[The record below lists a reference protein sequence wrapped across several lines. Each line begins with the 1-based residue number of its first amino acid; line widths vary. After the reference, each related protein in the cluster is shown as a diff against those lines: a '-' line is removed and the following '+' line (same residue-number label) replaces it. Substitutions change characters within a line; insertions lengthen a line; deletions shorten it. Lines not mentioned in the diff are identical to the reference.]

1 MNLSEQEKVL
11 IQAAIEASK
20 NAYIPYSHYPVG
32 AALQTSTGEI
42 FTGANVEN
50 AVYPLTICAERAAVF
65 SAVSAGQRSFDT
77 LAVVTK
83 DGGTPCG
90 SCRQVLAEFGVELV
104 VLICDLSGVV
114 HQKTTVKDLLPF
126 AFGSDN
132 LENSSK
138 I

>member
-1 MNLSEQEKVL
+1 MNPSESEKAL
-11 IQAAIEASK
+11 IQAAIEASE

-32 AALQTSTGEI
+32 AALETSTGEV
-42 FTGANVEN
+42 FKGANIEN

-65 SAVSAGQRSFDT
+65 NAVSAGHKKFNR

-83 DGGTPCG
+83 DGGSPCG

-104 VLICDLSGVV
+104 VLICDLSGNL
-114 HQKTTVKDLLPF
+114 HERTTVKDLLPL
-126 AFGSDN
+126 AFGPSN